1 MFSYSYIIFI
11 YQLSIYRNKPILGAA
26 PAEAPPSAYPDPDD
40 VPAWMALVSQVAA
53 KTQEL
58 IKGSVHGYFQQICQ
72 RFIFS
77 LLRNEIDDA
86 TMEFESM
93 KTTIQRCRHAL
104 LQVVRVGDKY
114 RAAEQVE
121 REIDQ
126 VICCFD
132 DIMCHLLVGKAE
144 LFDMYSSKQLMYQF
158 LV

>member
-1 MFSYSYIIFI
+1 
-11 YQLSIYRNKPILGAA
+11 
-26 PAEAPPSAYPDPDD
+26 
-40 VPAWMALVSQVAA
+40 MALVSQVAA

-58 IKGSVHGYFQQICQ
+58 IKGSIHGYFQQICQ

-86 TMEFESM
+86 AMEFESM
-93 KTTIQRCRHAL
+93 KTTIQRCGHAL
-104 LQVVRVGDKY
+104 LQVVGVGDKY
-114 RAAEQVE
+114 RAAERVE

-144 LFDMYSSKQLMYQF
+144 LFDMYSSEQLMYQS